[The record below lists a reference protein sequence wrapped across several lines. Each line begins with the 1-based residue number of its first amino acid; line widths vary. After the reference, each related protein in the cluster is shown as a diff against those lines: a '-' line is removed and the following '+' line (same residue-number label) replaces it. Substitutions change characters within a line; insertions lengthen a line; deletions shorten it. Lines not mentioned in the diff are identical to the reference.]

1 MIVYKWRQTMNLRYM
16 TRELYYQKRRTLTS
30 VLGLSIGIA
39 LLIILNALSL
49 AYRQAA
55 HVPLR
60 EIGADITVQRAGD
73 VPQNL
78 AGAVFPCSAVT
89 IRKDEVEKIRKLP
102 GVRGTGTGLLLW
114 VFDPDRAWIVL
125 GIEKENSIGP
135 SLLRSSVIEGRFL
148 EDGKPEALVERAYAR
163 QLGIGL
169 NDMVSVAD
177 KKFPVVGFVDA
188 SRAAKIAIANVY
200 LPLREAEELAASSKE
215 LQSVSP
221 FAPGDVN
228 LLFVKAEQE
237 KITGLASEMKSILGN
252 KATVATPDS
261 FLKLLGS
268 LFALSDKFTLA
279 ASLIAIIVAVL
290 IAFKTMAGNI
300 AERAREIG
308 VLKAVGWTNRNVV
321 SQLLS
326 ESVIQCFMAGI
337 LGLLIAL
344 VASFG
349 LSFMKVN
356 IPIPWEMSPTPH
368 FLPGGG
374 DQVFKTLQLPV
385 HVPWTL
391 ASFAILLS
399 IVIGGLTGGLLGR
412 HISKIKPSEVLR
424 HE

>member
-1 MIVYKWRQTMNLRYM
+1 MSI
-16 TRELYYQKRRTLTS
+16 
-30 VLGLSIGIA
+30 LGLSIGIA

-60 EIGADITVQRAGD
+60 EIGADITVQRSGD
-73 VPQNL
+73 VPKDL

-89 IRKDEVEKIRKLP
+89 IRKEEVEKIEKLP
-102 GVRGTGTGLLLW
+102 GVRGIGTGLLLW
-114 VFDPDRAWIVL
+114 VFDPNRAWIVL
-125 GIEKENSIGP
+125 GIGKENSIGP
-135 SLLRSSVIEGRFL
+135 SLLRSSVTEGRFL
-148 EDGKPEALVERAYAR
+148 EDGKLEALVEVAYAR
-163 QLGIGL
+163 QFGISL
-169 NDMVSVAD
+169 NDTISVAD

-188 SRAAKIAIANVY
+188 SRAPKIALANVY
-200 LPLREAEELAASSKE
+200 LPLKEAEDLAASSKE

-221 FAPGDVN
+221 YAPGDVN
-228 LLFVKAEQE
+228 LLFIKADQE
-237 KITGLASEMKSILGN
+237 KITGLASEMKAILGS

-308 VLKAVGWTNRNVV
+308 VLKAVGWTHRNVV
-321 SQLLS
+321 AQLMA
-326 ESVIQCFMAGI
+326 ESVIQCFLAGI

-374 DQVFKTLQLPV
+374 DQIFKTLRLPV
-385 HVPWTL
+385 HIPWTL
-391 ASFAILLS
+391 ASFAVLLS
-399 IVIGGLTGGLLGR
+399 IIIGGMTGGLLGR
-412 HISKIKPSEVLR
+412 HISRIKPSEVLR

>member
-1 MIVYKWRQTMNLRYM
+1 M
-16 TRELYYQKRRTLTS
+16 TKELYYQKRRTLMS
-30 VLGLSIGIA
+30 ILGLSIGIA
-39 LLIILNALSL
+39 LLIILNALSS

-55 HVPLR
+55 HVPLQ
-60 EIGADITVQRAGD
+60 EIGADITVQRSGD
-73 VPQNL
+73 VPKDL

-89 IRKDEVEKIRKLP
+89 IRKEEVEKIQKLP
-102 GVRGTGTGLLLW
+102 GVRGTGKGLLLW
-114 VFDPDRAWIVL
+114 VFDPNRAWIVL

-135 SLLRSSVIEGRFL
+135 SLLRASVTEGRFL
-148 EDGKPEALVERAYAR
+148 EDGKPEALVEQAYAR
-163 QLGIGL
+163 QFGVRL
-169 NDMVSVAD
+169 NDAISVSD

-200 LPLREAEELAASSKE
+200 LPLREAEGLAASSKG

-221 FAPGDVN
+221 YAPGDVN
-228 LLFVKAEQE
+228 LLFVKADQE
-237 KITGLASEMKSILGN
+237 KITGLASEMKAILGN

-321 SQLLS
+321 SQLMS
-326 ESVIQCFMAGI
+326 ESVIQCFLAGI

-344 VASFG
+344 VVSFG

-374 DQVFKTLQLPV
+374 DQIFKTLRLPI
-385 HVPWTL
+385 HIPWTL

>member
-1 MIVYKWRQTMNLRYM
+1 MNLHYM
-16 TRELYYQKRRTLTS
+16 MKELYYQRRRTLMS
-30 VLGLSIGIA
+30 ILGLSIGIA
-39 LLIILNALSL
+39 LLIILNSLSA

-55 HVPLR
+55 HVPLQ
-60 EIGADITVQRAGD
+60 EIGADITVQRSGD
-73 VPQNL
+73 VPKDL

-89 IRKDEVEKIRKLP
+89 IRKEEVEKIQKLP
-102 GVRGTGTGLLLW
+102 GVRGMGTGLLLW
-114 VFDPDRAWIVL
+114 VFDPNRAWIVL
-125 GIEKENSIGP
+125 GIEKDNSIGP
-135 SLLRSSVIEGRFL
+135 SLLRSSIAEGRFL
-148 EDGKPEALVERAYAR
+148 EEGKPEALVEQAYAR
-163 QLGIGL
+163 QFGIKL
-169 NDMVSVAD
+169 NDIISVAD
-177 KKFPVVGFVDA
+177 KKFPVVGFADA
-188 SRAAKIAIANVY
+188 SRAAKIAVANVY
-200 LPLREAEELAASSKE
+200 LPLREAEDLAVSSKQ

-221 FAPGDVN
+221 YAPGDVN
-228 LLFVKAEQE
+228 LLFVKADQE
-237 KITGLASEMKSILGN
+237 KITALASEMKRILGN
-252 KATVATPDS
+252 KATVATPES

-321 SQLLS
+321 SQLMS
-326 ESVIQCFMAGI
+326 ESVIQCFLAGI
-337 LGLLIAL
+337 LGLMIAL

-374 DQVFKTLQLPV
+374 DQIFKTLQLPV
-385 HVPWTL
+385 HVSLTL
-391 ASFAILLS
+391 AFFAILLS
-399 IVIGGLTGGLLGR
+399 VIIGGMTGGLLGR

-424 HE
+424 HD

>member
-1 MIVYKWRQTMNLRYM
+1 MMK
-16 TRELYYQKRRTLTS
+16 ELYYQKRRTLMS
-30 VLGLSIGIA
+30 ILGLSIGIA
-39 LLIILNALSL
+39 LLIILNALSS

-55 HVPLR
+55 HVPLK
-60 EIGADITVQRAGD
+60 EIGADITVQRSGD
-73 VPQNL
+73 VPKDL

-89 IRKDEVEKIRKLP
+89 IRNEEVEKIRKLP
-102 GVRGTGTGLLLW
+102 GVRGIGTGLLLW
-114 VFDPDRAWIVL
+114 VFDPNRAWIVL

-135 SLLRSSVIEGRFL
+135 SLLRSSVTAGRFL
-148 EDGKPEALVERAYAR
+148 EDGKPEAVVEQAYAR
-163 QLGIGL
+163 QFGIKL
-169 NDMVSVAD
+169 NDTIAVAD
-177 KKFPVVGFVDA
+177 RRFPVVGFVDA

-200 LPLREAEELAASSKE
+200 LPLREAEDLAASSQG

-221 FAPGDVN
+221 YAPGDVN
-228 LLFVKAEQE
+228 LLFVKADQE
-237 KITGLASEMKSILGN
+237 KITGLASEMKGLLGN

-279 ASLIAIIVAVL
+279 ASLIAIIIAVL
-290 IAFKTMAGNI
+290 VAFKTMAGNI

-321 SQLLS
+321 SQLMS
-326 ESVIQCFMAGI
+326 ESVVQCFMAGI

-374 DQVFKTLQLPV
+374 DQIFKTLRLPV
-385 HVPWTL
+385 HIPWNL
-391 ASFAILLS
+391 AFFAILLS
-399 IVIGGLTGGLLGR
+399 IIIGGLTGGLLGR

>member
-1 MIVYKWRQTMNLRYM
+1 VMNLRYM
-16 TRELYYQKRRTLTS
+16 TKELYYQKRRTLTS
-30 VLGLSIGIA
+30 ILGLSIGIA
-39 LLIILNALSL
+39 LLIVLNSLSM

-55 HVPLR
+55 HVPLK
-60 EIGADITVQRAGD
+60 EIGADITVQRSGD
-73 VPQNL
+73 VPKDL

-89 IRKDEVEKIRKLP
+89 IRKEEVEKIQKLP
-102 GVRGTGTGLLLW
+102 GVRGIGTGLLLW
-114 VFDPDRAWIVL
+114 VFDPNRAWIVM

-135 SLLRSSVIEGRFL
+135 SLLRSSVTEGRFL
-148 EDGKPEALVERAYAR
+148 EDGKREALVEQVYAR
-163 QLGIGL
+163 QFGIRL
-169 NDMVSVAD
+169 NDTISVAD
-177 KKFPVVGFVDA
+177 EKFPVVGFVDA
-188 SRAAKIAIANVY
+188 SRAAKIAVANVY
-200 LPLREAEELAASSKE
+200 LPLKEAEDLAALSE
-215 LQSVSP
+215 GLQSVSP
-221 FAPGDVN
+221 YAPGDVN
-228 LLFVKAEQE
+228 LLFIKADQE
-237 KITGLASEMKSILGN
+237 KITDLASEMKSILGD
-252 KATVATPDS
+252 KVTVATPDS

-321 SQLLS
+321 SQLMS

-344 VASFG
+344 VASFS

-374 DQVFKTLQLPV
+374 DQIFKTLRLPV

-399 IVIGGLTGGLLGR
+399 IIIGGLTGGLLGR

>member
-1 MIVYKWRQTMNLRYM
+1 MNAGYLI
-16 TRELYYQKRRTLTS
+16 RELYYQKRRTLTAI
-30 VLGLSIGIA
+30 LGLSIGIA
-39 LLIILNALSL
+39 LLVILNALSL

-55 HVPLR
+55 HAPLK
-60 EIGADITVQRAGD
+60 EIGADITVQRPGD
-73 VPQNL
+73 VPKEL
-78 AGAVFPCSAVT
+78 TGAVFPCSAVT
-89 IRKDEVEKIRKLP
+89 IRKEEVEKIQSLP
-102 GVRGTGTGLLLW
+102 GIKGIGKAVLLW
-114 VFDPDRAWIVL
+114 VFDSKQAWIVL
-125 GIEKENSIGP
+125 GIEQNNTIGP
-135 SLLRSSVIEGRFL
+135 AILRSAVAEGKFL
-148 EDGKPEALVERAYAR
+148 EEGKSEALLEAAYAR
-163 QLGIGL
+163 QFGIRVG
-169 NDMVSVAD
+169 DTVSVNGSR
-177 KKFPVVGFVDA
+177 FPVVGLLDA
-188 SRAAKIAIANVY
+188 SRAAKIAVANLY
-200 LPLREAEELAASSKE
+200 LSLADAEGLAASSPN

-228 LLFVKAEQE
+228 LLFIKADQE
-237 KITGLASEMKSILGN
+237 KITDLAASLKGILGK

-279 ASLIAIIVAVL
+279 ASLIAIIVAIL

-321 SQLLS
+321 VQLLS
-326 ESVIQCFMAGI
+326 EAVIQCFLAGL

-344 VASFG
+344 VVTFG

-356 IPIPWEMSPTPH
+356 IPIPWDMAPNPH

-374 DQVFKTLQLPV
+374 DQIYKTLRLPV
-385 HVPWTL
+385 HIPWAL
-391 ASFAILLS
+391 ASFAVLLS

-412 HISKIKPSEVLR
+412 HVAKIKPSEVLR

>member
-1 MIVYKWRQTMNLRYM
+1 MNLRYM
-16 TRELYYQKRRTLTS
+16 TKELYYQRRRTLMS
-30 VLGLSIGIA
+30 ILGLSIGIA
-39 LLIILNALSL
+39 LLIILNSLSL
-49 AYRQAA
+49 AYRLAA
-55 HVPLR
+55 HVPLK
-60 EIGADITVQRAGD
+60 EIGADITVQRSGD
-73 VPQNL
+73 VPKEL

-89 IRKDEVEKIRKLP
+89 IHKEEVEKIEKLP
-102 GVRGTGTGLLLW
+102 GVRGIGTGLLLW
-114 VFDPDRAWIVL
+114 VFDPNRAWIVL
-125 GIEKENSIGP
+125 GIEKDNSIGP
-135 SLLRSSVIEGRFL
+135 SLLRSSVTEGRFL
-148 EDGKPEALVERAYAR
+148 EDGKPEALIEQAYAR
-163 QLGIGL
+163 QFGIKL
-169 NDMVSVAD
+169 NDTISVAD
-177 KKFPVVGFVDA
+177 KIFPVVGFVDA
-188 SRAAKIAIANVY
+188 SRAAKIAVANVY
-200 LPLREAEELAASSKE
+200 LPLKEAEDLAASSKE

-221 FAPGDVN
+221 YAPGDVN
-228 LLFVKAEQE
+228 LLFIKADEE
-237 KITGLASEMKSILGN
+237 TINGLASEMKSILGS

-279 ASLIAIIVAVL
+279 ASLIAIIIAVL

-321 SQLLS
+321 SQLMS

-344 VASFG
+344 VAAYG

-374 DQVFKTLQLPV
+374 DQIFKTLRLPV
-385 HVPWTL
+385 HVPLTL
-391 ASFAILLS
+391 AFFAIVLS
-399 IVIGGLTGGLLGR
+399 VIIGGMTGGLLGR

>member
-1 MIVYKWRQTMNLRYM
+1 MNLRYM
-16 TRELYYQKRRTLTS
+16 TKELYYQKRRTLTS
-30 VLGLSIGIA
+30 ILGLSIGIA
-39 LLIILNALSL
+39 LLIVLNSLSM

-55 HVPLR
+55 HVPLK
-60 EIGADITVQRAGD
+60 EIGADITVQRSGD
-73 VPQNL
+73 VPKDL

-89 IRKDEVEKIRKLP
+89 IRKEEVEKIQKLP
-102 GVRGTGTGLLLW
+102 GVRGIGTGLLLW
-114 VFDPDRAWIVL
+114 VFDPNRAWIVM

-135 SLLRSSVIEGRFL
+135 SLLRSSVTEGRFL
-148 EDGKPEALVERAYAR
+148 EDGKREALVEQVYAR
-163 QLGIGL
+163 QFGIRL
-169 NDMVSVAD
+169 NDTISVAD
-177 KKFPVVGFVDA
+177 EKFPVVGFVDA
-188 SRAAKIAIANVY
+188 SRAAKIAVANVY
-200 LPLREAEELAASSKE
+200 LPLKEAEDLATLSE
-215 LQSVSP
+215 GLQSVSP
-221 FAPGDVN
+221 YAPGDVN
-228 LLFVKAEQE
+228 LLFIKADQE
-237 KITGLASEMKSILGN
+237 KITDLASEMKSILGD
-252 KATVATPDS
+252 KVTVATPDS

-321 SQLLS
+321 SQLMS

-344 VASFG
+344 VASFS

-374 DQVFKTLQLPV
+374 DQIFKTLRLPV

-399 IVIGGLTGGLLGR
+399 IIIGGLTGGLLGR

>member
-1 MIVYKWRQTMNLRYM
+1 MNLRYI
-16 TRELYYQKRRTLTS
+16 TKELYYQKRRTLTS
-30 VLGLSIGIA
+30 ILGLSIGIA

-55 HVPLR
+55 HVPLK
-60 EIGADITVQRAGD
+60 EIGADITVQRSGD
-73 VPQNL
+73 VPKEL
-78 AGAVFPCSAVT
+78 TGPVFPCSAVT
-89 IRKDEVEKIRKLP
+89 IRKEEVEKIQKLS
-102 GVRGTGTGLLLW
+102 GVKGTGTAVLLW
-114 VFDPDRAWIVL
+114 VFDPNRAWIVL

-135 SLLRSSVIEGRFL
+135 SILRSSVTEGRFL
-148 EDGKPEALVERAYAR
+148 EDGKPEALVEEAYAR
-163 QLGIGL
+163 QFGIRL
-169 NDMVSVAD
+169 NDTISVAD
-177 KKFPVVGFVDA
+177 KRFPVVGFVDA
-188 SRAAKIAIANVY
+188 SRAAKIAVANVY
-200 LPLREAEELAASSKE
+200 LPITEAQNLAASSKQ

-221 FAPGDVN
+221 FEQGDVN
-228 LLFVKAEQE
+228 LLFVKADQE
-237 KITGLASEMKSILGN
+237 KIADLAATMKEILGK

-279 ASLIAIIVAVL
+279 ASLIAIIVAIL

-321 SQLLS
+321 SQLMS
-326 ESVIQCFMAGI
+326 EAVIQCFMAGI
-337 LGLLIAL
+337 LGLLVAL

-385 HVPWTL
+385 HVPWNL
-391 ASFAILLS
+391 AFFAILLS
-399 IVIGGLTGGLLGR
+399 IIIGGMTGGLLGR

-424 HE
+424 HD

>member
-1 MIVYKWRQTMNLRYM
+1 MMK
-16 TRELYYQKRRTLTS
+16 ELYYQKRRTLTS
-30 VLGLSIGIA
+30 ILGLSIGIA
-39 LLIILNALSL
+39 LLIILNSLSS

-55 HVPLR
+55 HVPLQ
-60 EIGADITVQRAGD
+60 EIGADITVQRSGD
-73 VPQNL
+73 VPKDL

-89 IRKDEVEKIRKLP
+89 IRKEEVEKIRKLP
-102 GVRGTGTGLLLW
+102 GVRGIGTGLLLW
-114 VFDPDRAWIVL
+114 VFDPNRAWIVL
-125 GIEKENSIGP
+125 GIEKDNSIGP
-135 SLLRSSVIEGRFL
+135 SLLRASVTEGRFL
-148 EDGKPEALVERAYAR
+148 EDGKPEALVEQAYAR
-163 QLGIGL
+163 QFGIGL
-169 NDMVSVAD
+169 NDTISVSD
-177 KKFPVVGFVDA
+177 KRFRVVGFVDA
-188 SRAAKIAIANVY
+188 SRAAKIAIANLY

-221 FAPGDVN
+221 YALGDVN
-228 LLFVKAEQE
+228 LLFVKADQE
-237 KITGLASEMKSILGN
+237 KITGLASEMKGILGN
-252 KATVATPDS
+252 KAAVATPDS

-279 ASLIAIIVAVL
+279 ASMIAVIVAVL

-321 SQLLS
+321 SQLMS

-374 DQVFKTLQLPV
+374 DQIFKTLLLPV

-399 IVIGGLTGGLLGR
+399 IIIGGMTGGLLGR

>member
-1 MIVYKWRQTMNLRYM
+1 MAK
-16 TRELYYQKRRTLTS
+16 ELYYQRRRTVMS
-30 VLGLSIGIA
+30 ILGLSIGIA
-39 LLIILNALSL
+39 LLIVLNSLSL

-55 HVPLR
+55 HVPLQ
-60 EIGADITVQRAGD
+60 EIGADITVQRSGD
-73 VPQNL
+73 VPKDL

-89 IRKDEVEKIRKLP
+89 IRKEEVEKIQKLP
-102 GVRGTGTGLLLW
+102 GVRGIGTGLLLW
-114 VFDPDRAWIVL
+114 VFDPNRAWIVL
-125 GIEKENSIGP
+125 GIEKDNSIGP
-135 SLLRSSVIEGRFL
+135 SLLRSSVTEGRFL
-148 EDGKPEALVERAYAR
+148 EDGKPEALVEQAYAR
-163 QLGIGL
+163 QFGIKL
-169 NDMVSVAD
+169 NDTISVAD
-177 KKFPVVGFVDA
+177 DKFPVVGIIDA
-188 SRAAKIAIANVY
+188 SRAAKIAVANVY
-200 LPLREAEELAASSKE
+200 LPLKEAEDLATSSKG

-221 FAPGDVN
+221 YAPGDVN
-228 LLFVKAEQE
+228 LLFIKADQE
-237 KITGLASEMKSILGN
+237 KITGLASEMKGILGN
-252 KATVATPDS
+252 KATIATPDS

-321 SQLLS
+321 SQLMS

-374 DQVFKTLQLPV
+374 DQIFKTLRLPV
-385 HVPWTL
+385 HIPWNL
-391 ASFAILLS
+391 AFFAILLS
-399 IVIGGLTGGLLGR
+399 IIIGGMTGGLLGR

-424 HE
+424 HD

>member
-1 MIVYKWRQTMNLRYM
+1 VNLRYM
-16 TRELYYQKRRTLTS
+16 AKELYYQKRRTLMS
-30 VLGLSIGIA
+30 ILGLSIGIA

-60 EIGADITVQRAGD
+60 EIGADITVQRSGD
-73 VPQNL
+73 VPKDL

-89 IRKDEVEKIRKLP
+89 IRKEEVEKIEKLP
-102 GVRGTGTGLLLW
+102 GVRGIGTGLLLW
-114 VFDPDRAWIVL
+114 VFDPNRAWIVL
-125 GIEKENSIGP
+125 GIGKENSIGP
-135 SLLRSSVIEGRFL
+135 SLLRSSVTEGRFL
-148 EDGKPEALVERAYAR
+148 EDGKLEALVEVAYAR
-163 QLGIGL
+163 QFGISL
-169 NDMVSVAD
+169 NDTISVAD

-188 SRAAKIAIANVY
+188 SRAPKIALANVY
-200 LPLREAEELAASSKE
+200 LPLKEAEDLAASSKE

-221 FAPGDVN
+221 YAPGDVN
-228 LLFVKAEQE
+228 LLFIKADQE
-237 KITGLASEMKSILGN
+237 KITGLASEMKAILGS

-308 VLKAVGWTNRNVV
+308 VLKAVGWTHRNVV
-321 SQLLS
+321 AQLMA
-326 ESVIQCFMAGI
+326 ESVIQCFLAGI

-374 DQVFKTLQLPV
+374 DQIFKTLRLPV
-385 HVPWTL
+385 HIPWTL
-391 ASFAILLS
+391 ASFAVLLS
-399 IVIGGLTGGLLGR
+399 IIIGGMTGGLLGR
-412 HISKIKPSEVLR
+412 HISRIKPSEVLR

>member
-1 MIVYKWRQTMNLRYM
+1 
-16 TRELYYQKRRTLTS
+16 
-30 VLGLSIGIA
+30 
-39 LLIILNALSL
+39 
-49 AYRQAA
+49 
-55 HVPLR
+55 
-60 EIGADITVQRAGD
+60 
-73 VPQNL
+73 
-78 AGAVFPCSAVT
+78 
-89 IRKDEVEKIRKLP
+89 
-102 GVRGTGTGLLLW
+102 
-114 VFDPDRAWIVL
+114 
-125 GIEKENSIGP
+125 
-135 SLLRSSVIEGRFL
+135 
-148 EDGKPEALVERAYAR
+148 
-163 QLGIGL
+163 
-169 NDMVSVAD
+169 VAD

-188 SRAAKIAIANVY
+188 SRAAKIAVANVY
-200 LPLREAEELAASSKE
+200 LPLIEAEDLAASSKE

-221 FAPGDVN
+221 YAPGDVN
-228 LLFVKAEQE
+228 LLFIKADQE
-237 KITGLASEMKSILGN
+237 KITSLASEMKGILGN

-321 SQLLS
+321 SQLMS
-326 ESVIQCFMAGI
+326 ESVIQCFM
-337 LGLLIAL
+337 GLLIAL

-374 DQVFKTLQLPV
+374 DQIFKTLRLPV
-385 HVPWTL
+385 HVPWNL
-391 ASFAILLS
+391 AFFAIVLS
-399 IVIGGLTGGLLGR
+399 VIIGGMTGGLLGR

>member
-1 MIVYKWRQTMNLRYM
+1 MNLHYLGK
-16 TRELYYQKRRTLTS
+16 ELYYQKRRTMTAI
-30 VLGLSIGIA
+30 LGLSIGIA
-39 LLIILNALSL
+39 LLVILNALSM

-55 HVPLR
+55 HAPLQA
-60 EIGADITVQRAGD
+60 IGADISVQRPGD
-73 VPQNL
+73 VPKDL

-89 IRKDEVEKIRKLP
+89 IRQAEVEKIQGLP
-102 GVRGTGTGLLLW
+102 GIRGLGEAVLLW
-114 VFDPDRAWIVL
+114 VFDPNRAWIVL

-135 SLLRSSVIEGRFL
+135 SLLRSSITEGRFL
-148 EDGKPEALVERAYAR
+148 EDGKPEALVEQVYAR
-163 QLGIGL
+163 QFGIRL
-169 NDMVSVAD
+169 NDTISVAD
-177 KKFPVVGFVDA
+177 NKFPIVGIIDA
-188 SRAAKIAIANVY
+188 SRAAKIAVANVY
-200 LPLREAEELAASSKE
+200 LPLKEAEDLAASSKG

-221 FAPGDVN
+221 YAPGEVN
-228 LLFVKAEQE
+228 LLFIKADQE
-237 KITGLASEMKSILGN
+237 KIIGLASEMKGILGN
-252 KATVATPDS
+252 KAAGAQPES

-279 ASLIAIIVAVL
+279 ASLIAIIFAVL

-321 SQLLS
+321 SQLIS
-326 ESVIQCFMAGI
+326 ESVIQCFLAGI
-337 LGLLIAL
+337 LGILIAL

-356 IPIPWEMSPTPH
+356 IPIPWEMSPNPH

-374 DQVFKTLQLPV
+374 DQIFKTLRLPV
-385 HVPWTL
+385 HIPWTL

-399 IVIGGLTGGLLGR
+399 IIIGGLTGGLLGR
-412 HISKIKPSEVLR
+412 HISKIKPSEVLK